1 MATVTNIISYKTL
14 PDNINVEFVDGEVS
28 IRTHRTQPEFDEP
41 KIIKVAKL
49 ALILADND
57 IELKDKLC
65 SIQVAIRMGYITKEE
80 GVQLLAYR
88 PELEELMRDVEGS

>member
-14 PDNINVEFVDGEVS
+14 PDNINVEFADGVVS
-28 IRTHRTQPEFDEP
+28 IRTQPEFDEP

-57 IELKDKLC
+57 IDLKDKLC
-65 SIQVAIRMGYITKEE
+65 SIQVAIRMDFITKEE
-80 GVQLLAYR
+80 GAQLLAYR
-88 PELEELMRDVEGS
+88 PELEELMHDVEGS

>member
-1 MATVTNIISYKTL
+1 MATVTNIISYRTL
-14 PDNINVEFVDGEVS
+14 PDNINVAFADGVVS
-28 IRTHRTQPEFDEP
+28 IRTQPEFDEP
-41 KIIKVAKL
+41 KIVKVAKL

-65 SIQVAIRMGYITKEE
+65 GVQVSIRMGYITKEE
-80 GVQLLAYR
+80 GAQLLAYR